1 MQIIAF
7 DAHKRYTL
15 ARAEDQRG
23 KVIVEGRIEHKRG
36 EIQRFLGRFN
46 AGSTVAVET
55 IGNWYWIVDEIERAG
70 MMPALVHALK
80 AKKMMCNPN
89 KTDKLDAKGLNRL
102 QRTGTLPQVWIPP
115 ADIRDKRD
123 LARTRMVFSCTRGR
137 LKNRIHAVF
146 AKYALHDFG
155 EVSDIFGKKVRPLLE
170 KRIDELPPETRFS
183 TQCMMRELESVEAR
197 IEELERRMKEV
208 FSSTPEIELLMTLPG
223 VGFLLAVVIAYE
235 MGDVGRFAGAG
246 NFASY
251 AGTTPRVHASGG
263 KMRFGPL
270 RSDANHY
277 LKWAFSEAANS
288 CSSHRSHHP
297 AWHVSRLYGRIKAR
311 KGHPKA
317 IGAVSRHLAEAAYW
331 VLKKKEPYREPVIR
345 ATSSK
350 EA

>member
-1 MQIIAF
+1 MEIIAF

-23 KVIVEGRIEHKRG
+23 KVIAEGRIDHRRG
-36 EIQRFLGRFN
+36 EIQRFLERFSP
-46 AGSTVAVET
+46 GSTVAVET
-55 IGNWYWIVDEIERAG
+55 IGNWYWIVDEIEAAG

-80 AKKMMCNPN
+80 AKKMMCNAN
-89 KTDKLDAKGLNRL
+89 KTDKLDVKGLNRL
-102 QRTGTLPQVWIPP
+102 QRSGTLPQVWIPP
-115 ADIRDKRD
+115 AGIRDKRD

-137 LKNRIHAVF
+137 LKNRIHAVL

-155 EVSDIFGKKVRPLLE
+155 EVSDIFGKGARPLLE
-170 KRIDELPPETRFS
+170 ERINSLPPETQFS
-183 TQCMMRELESVEAR
+183 TQCMMRELESVLER
-197 IEELERRMKEV
+197 IEEIEQRMKEV

-223 VGFLLAVVIAYE
+223 VGFLLAVVIVYE
-235 MGDVGRFAGAG
+235 MGEISRFAGAG

-251 AGTTPRVHASGG
+251 AGTTPHVHASGG

-277 LKWAFSEAANS
+277 LKWAFSEAANAI
-288 CSSHRSHHP
+288 CSHRNSHP
-297 AWHVSRLYGRIKAR
+297 ARHVSRLYERIKAR

-331 VLKKKEPYREPVIR
+331 VLKKREPYREPVIK
-345 ATSSK
+345 AASSK
-350 EA
+350 KA